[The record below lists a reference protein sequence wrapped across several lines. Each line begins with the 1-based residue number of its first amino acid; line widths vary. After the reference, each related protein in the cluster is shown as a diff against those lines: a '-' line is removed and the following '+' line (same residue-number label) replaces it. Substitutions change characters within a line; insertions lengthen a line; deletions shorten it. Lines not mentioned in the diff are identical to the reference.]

1 MEWHIFPSHI
11 GRYGFLVCL
20 LSLLFPPMAL
30 AKRHDLVIMKNG
42 DRLTGEVK
50 KLESGILYVSL
61 DYVSGSVGLDWLKV
75 DRVVSSA
82 GFQVVLKNGE
92 RLQGVIKKVPES
104 EAAGKDFE
112 VSGQGRV
119 LRASAPNVVNI
130 ESQERNFWH
139 QLTGSIDF
147 GYSFSSGNSQ
157 TQTNTDANVGYLSTK
172 WTSNTSFTASF
183 SGQPGASR
191 TNLEEVQTIDGIFL
205 SRNSFI
211 AGLGDF
217 LHSSQQDLA
226 LRTTVGGGYGRYFV
240 RTNQNVLAWLAG
252 TVYTHEDFT
261 KNQPSDQNVEALIGL
276 QYRLFRFDRYSLQSQ
291 VLVYPGLSDAGR
303 IRTTTKTTFSVKL
316 ANNFHTDFSFWDNFD
331 SRPPTTSKKN
341 ELGVSNTIGWTF

>member
-1 MEWHIFPSHI
+1 
-11 GRYGFLVCL
+11 
-20 LSLLFPPMAL
+20 MAH
-30 AKRHDLVIMKNG
+30 AKRQDLVIMKNG
-42 DRLTGEVK
+42 DRLTGQVK

-61 DYVSGSVGLDWLKV
+61 DYVSGSIGLDWLKV
-75 DRVVSSA
+75 ERVESSA
-82 GFQVVLKNGE
+82 GFQVVLRNGE
-92 RLQGVIKKVPES
+92 RLQGIVKKEPKG

-119 LRASAPNVVNI
+119 LRASAPDVVNI

-147 GYSFSSGNSQ
+147 GYSFTSGNSQ
-157 TQTNTDANVGYLSTK
+157 TQTNTDANVGYLTTRWS
-172 WTSNTSFTASF
+172 SNTSFTASF
-183 SGQPGASR
+183 SGQPGSSK
-191 TNLEEVQTIDGIFL
+191 TNLEEVQTIDGVFL
-205 SRNSFI
+205 NRNSFI

-226 LRTTVGGGYGRYFV
+226 LRTTLGGGYGRYFI

-252 TVYTHEDFT
+252 TVYTHENFI
-261 KNQPSDQNVEALIGL
+261 KNQPSDQNIEALIGL

-291 VLVYPGLSDAGR
+291 ILVYPGLSDAGR
-303 IRTTTKTTFSVKL
+303 LRTTTKTTFSVKL
-316 ANNFHTDFSFWDNFD
+316 ANNFHTDFTFWDNFD
-331 SRPPTTSKKN
+331 SSPPSASKRN